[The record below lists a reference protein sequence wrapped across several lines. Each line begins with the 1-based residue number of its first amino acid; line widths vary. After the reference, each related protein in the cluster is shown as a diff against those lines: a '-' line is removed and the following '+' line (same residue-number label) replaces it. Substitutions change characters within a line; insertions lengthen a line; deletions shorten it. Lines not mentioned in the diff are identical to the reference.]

1 MLEAL
6 LGPLGNNFGILNEQI
21 DPATGMAL
29 GTFPQG
35 LNHLALLHAT
45 FSIRRTP
52 GAVGTLE
59 FYSNLQIV
67 FAGTT
72 CRTTVALTLLAS
84 SGKSGPN
91 PTAPGGSGSIHQR
104 KAEPANSW
112 NGGFHEV
119 LRLCNPQPEIACT
132 TYAKTD
138 TMLQKQNVNCKVEIV
153 QTLISSSGCSG
164 SQYR

>member
-21 DPATGMAL
+21 DPATGMDL

-91 PTAPGGSGSIHQR
+91 PTAPGDRAQCINIWHVPRGGRELRSPFHVLITMKDTEG
-104 KAEPANSW
+104 KASK
-112 NGGFHEV
+112 GMIKFV
-119 LRLCNPQPEIACT
+119 LT
-132 TYAKTD
+132 
-138 TMLQKQNVNCKVEIV
+138 
-153 QTLISSSGCSG
+153 ISSSG
-164 SQYR
+164 